1 MPVTPPSPTSA
12 TISPKPAKAV
22 GPATVDTYLES
33 LDPAVRKLV
42 QEVRTAIL
50 AADSRISEGIKW
62 KVASFRTKEYF
73 ATVNLRVPEGVG
85 LILHFGAKVSSI
97 ATTGVDI
104 PDRASLLHWLG
115 KDRATVTFRD
125 AAQFKRERV
134 AFMKLV
140 REWIRHV

>member
-1 MPVTPPSPTSA
+1 MPVKTPNPST
-12 TISPKPAKAV
+12 SPKPVKAV
-22 GPATVDTYLES
+22 GPATVEMYLET

-85 LILHFGAKVSSI
+85 LILHFGAKKNAI
-97 ATTGVDI
+97 TTTGVEI
-104 PDRASLLHWLG
+104 PDPASLLHWLG